1 MPADWAEIRRILAD
15 VVDLSPADRAE
26 FLGNACQGRPDLH
39 AAVEDLLAGDD
50 AAATRGALN
59 PDLGEPTAALLSDA
73 VENPLATGELVGRY
87 RVVRILGRGGMGV
100 VYEAHD
106 ERLSRAVALKVF
118 SAVHAGA
125 FLSRF
130 AAEPRLLARLQHPGI
145 AQVFEVG
152 VHSLG
157 GSPGLAV
164 PYFAMELVENAR
176 HITEYALHHRLTTRA
191 RIGLL
196 IDACEAVA
204 HGHSRGVI
212 HRDLKPANIL
222 VGEGSPVAK
231 NAIGGPDAGRP
242 KVIDFG
248 VARAADEQLGLT
260 RRTGIGQIVGT
271 LRYMSPEAV
280 AEGGSSAD
288 VRSDVYALGLVLY
301 EVLSGSLPYTID
313 DSSVVRASRT
323 IQEARRARLSAID
336 PALKGDIES
345 IALKAVDADPA
356 RRYQSA
362 GELAADLRRYL
373 NHEPVTARPP
383 SAAYQLRLFTRRHKA
398 LVAAAGAGVL
408 ALLIGVVGTG
418 VGLARAKA
426 EARRAQG
433 FARFLEKTFRTADS
447 NRVAPG
453 RAGAFTL
460 EFAPEA
466 VWLRPVS
473 RTDWPAAAPSGRVP
487 TGIDVL
493 RRAASRLDAEF
504 PDDPLLRADLAF
516 WIGTSLASLGDPNS
530 GPILRT
536 AVEIRRGA
544 LGLAHEETLRAVYA
558 YASSYVDQRAA
569 DELLPLLAE
578 SQSAAETL
586 FGRFD
591 PRTLLFWDRRLA
603 MMHGRPGPPCATAD
617 FAREKWDEARR
628 SLGPNAWP
636 TLRLAMRVALY
647 LNSCDRHE
655 EAEALGRQTVAVVEA
670 RYGRDSLPALIVTQ
684 DLIDVL
690 SGSADD
696 APEAEAMMGRSV
708 QVADDFYGS
717 TAGSAIP
724 RLGLARALMRRRELE
739 EAATLAREAVAGM
752 VGAIPSSIHLA
763 KAKGLL
769 ARILVWQGHP
779 EDAGE
784 ARRMALEAAAEMLPF
799 TGAMGPFEDFAL
811 YHAAIA
817 AGARR
822 LAGDPAGAA
831 AELEALRT
839 GAAQARGGIGPWAEA
854 YLLLERG
861 QALGAQS
868 RTAEA
873 LEDLRRARALAEI
886 HTTDPAH
893 PIRQSI
899 DEALAPLETREGGT
913 P

>member
-1 MPADWAEIRRILAD
+1 MPADWAEIRRVLAD
-15 VVDLSPADRAE
+15 AVDLPPADRAA
-26 FLGNACQGRPDLH
+26 FLGSACQGRPDLR
-39 AAVEDLLAGDD
+39 AAVEDLIAGGD
-50 AAATRGALN
+50 ADATRGALN
-59 PDLGEPTAALLSDA
+59 PDLGEPAAALLGDA
-73 VENPLATGELVGRY
+73 VENPLSPGDLVGRY

-100 VYEAHD
+100 VYEARD
-106 ERLSRAVALKVF
+106 ERLTRAVALKVF

-130 AAEPRLLARLQHPGI
+130 AGEPRLLARLQHPGI

-157 GSPGLAV
+157 GAPGLAV

-176 HITEYALHHRLTTRA
+176 HITEHALHHGLTTRA

-196 IDACEAVA
+196 IDTCDAVA

-222 VGEGSPVAK
+222 VG
-231 NAIGGPDAGRP
+231 DAGRP

-271 LRYMSPEAV
+271 LRYMSPEAL
-280 AEGGSSAD
+280 AEGGASAD
-288 VRSDVYALGLVLY
+288 VRSDVYALGLVMY

-323 IQEARRARLSAID
+323 IQDARRARLSAID

-362 GELAADLRRYL
+362 AELGADLRRYL

-383 SAAYQLRLFTRRHKA
+383 SAAYQLRLFARRHKA
-398 LVAAAGAGVL
+398 LVTAAGAGVL
-408 ALLIGVVGTG
+408 ALIIGVVGTG

-426 EARRAQG
+426 EARRAQR
-433 FARFLEKTFRTADS
+433 FATFLEKTFRTADP

-460 EFAPEA
+460 EFAPET

-473 RTDWPAAAPSGRVP
+473 RSDWPAAAPPGRVP
-487 TGIDVL
+487 TGVDVL

-504 PDDPLLRADLAF
+504 PDEPLLRADLAF
-516 WIGTSLASLGDPNS
+516 WIGTSLASLGDPTAAS
-530 GPILRT
+530 ILRT

-544 LGLAHEETLRAVYA
+544 LGLAHEDTLRAVYA
-558 YASSYVDQRAA
+558 YAASFVDQRAA
-569 DELLPLLAE
+569 DELIRLLAE
-578 SQSAAETL
+578 SQSAAEAL
-586 FGRFD
+586 YGRFD
-591 PRTLLFWDRRLA
+591 PRTLLFWDSRLA

-617 FAREKWDEARR
+617 LAREKWDAARQ
-628 SLGPNAWP
+628 SLGPGAFA
-636 TLRLAMRVALY
+636 TLRLAMRVALH
-647 LNSCDRHE
+647 LNGCGRHE
-655 EAEALGRQTVAVVEA
+655 EAEALGRQTFATAEA
-670 RYGRDSLPALIVTQ
+670 GYGRDTLPMLILTQ
-684 DLIDVL
+684 ELIAVL
-690 SGSADD
+690 AGSPDD
-696 APEAEAMMGRSV
+696 AAEAEAMMRHSIE
-708 QVADDFYGS
+708 VADHFYGA
-717 TAGSAIP
+717 TAGSAFP
-724 RLGLARALMRRRELE
+724 RLGLARVLMSRRELA
-739 EAATLAREAVAGM
+739 EAETLAREAVAGM
-752 VGAIPSSIHLA
+752 VGSIPSSIHLA

-769 ARILVWQGHP
+769 ARILVWEARPQ
-779 EDAGE
+779 DADE
-784 ARRMALEAAAEMLPF
+784 ARRLALEAAAEMLPF
-799 TGAMGPFEDFAL
+799 TGALGPFEDYAL

-822 LAGDPAGAA
+822 VAGDPAGAE
-831 AELEALRT
+831 AEIESLRT
-839 GAAQARGGIGPWAEA
+839 GAAAARGAIGPWADA

-861 QALGAQS
+861 QALAAQS
-868 RTAEA
+868 RTADALEA
-873 LEDLRRARALAEI
+873 LRAARAVAE
-886 HTTDPAH
+886 TDIPDPTH
-893 PIRQSI
+893 PIRLSI
-899 DEALAPLETREGGT
+899 GDALAPLERT